1 MNNRK
6 KIQNI
11 FRGWALDFNA
21 IRNLEGYYHWIELS
35 QKQTYTDIE
44 IVDILI
50 ECRNKIKA
58 QMEIEK
64 AINLLGKHQK
74 AEVKL
79 ASNAIADEAY
89 FIIRHIDLLIK

>member
-11 FRGWALDFNA
+11 FRDWALDFNA

-58 QMEIEK
+58 QMEIKK
-64 AINLLGKHQK
+64 AINLLCTHQK
-74 AEVKL
+74 AEVKS
-79 ASNAIADEAY
+79 ASNDIADEAY
-89 FIIRHIDLLIK
+89 FIIRHIDFLIK